1 MIHEIKKI
9 KLIVKIDMMRF
20 IARVFS
26 ITCGGEE
33 LIEVGLRD
41 AWKSGSIEEQE
52 LKIFSGFKFNERR

>member
-1 MIHEIKKI
+1 
-9 KLIVKIDMMRF
+9 MRF

-33 LIEVGLRD
+33 LIEVGVRD